1 MAGPE
6 IETRRPRAGRCER
19 CDRPLTDEVL
29 VAIRPDWWEWR
40 ADDPDDRDDVCPGT
54 RSGHRQRI
62 CFGTPVDWR
71 ARALAAEAA
80 LAEER
85 QNHGITQTALDLA
98 TAAQGLSPAIL
109 AGDAFRDGARH
120 GLLAAALAVTR
131 VHHQAASLPTVP
143 SAAVRALA
151 EAVRSIEA
159 FDRCVAPMFAEETPD
174 A

>member
-1 MAGPE
+1 MADPKVGD
-6 IETRRPRAGRCER
+6 RRPREGRCER
-19 CDRPLTDEVL
+19 CDRPLTDVVWTTWTPL
-29 VAIRPDWWEWR
+29 LPSDAAPVTDWRE
-40 ADDPDDRDDVCPGT
+40 DDSTDTHCVGDPLCNREE
-54 RSGHRQRI
+54 I
-62 CFGTPVDWR
+62 DWR

-85 QNHGITQTALDLA
+85 QNHGITQTALDIA

>member
-1 MAGPE
+1 MADPE
-6 IETRRPRAGRCER
+6 IETRRPREGRCER
-19 CDRPLTDEVL
+19 CDRPLTDE
-29 VAIRPDWWEWR
+29 D
-40 ADDPDDRDDVCPGT
+40 
-54 RSGHRQRI
+54 
-62 CFGTPVDWR
+62 
-71 ARALAAEAA
+71 
-80 LAEER
+80 
-85 QNHGITQTALDLA
+85 GITQTALDIA

-159 FDRCVAPMFAEETPD
+159 FDRCVAPMFAEESPD
-174 A
+174 DR